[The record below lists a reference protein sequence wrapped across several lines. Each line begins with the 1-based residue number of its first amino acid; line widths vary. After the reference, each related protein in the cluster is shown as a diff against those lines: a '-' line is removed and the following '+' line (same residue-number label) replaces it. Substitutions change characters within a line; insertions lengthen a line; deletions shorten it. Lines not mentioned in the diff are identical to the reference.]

1 MQKNGLVPP
10 CEHGAGYR
18 CLCHDGGRGPGG
30 GVACRSSTESGT
42 EALAHHV
49 ALDCLRICPIMP
61 LLRLENRHS
70 LLDIRSGT
78 ALGLPSPPVRTVPG
92 GVAGGDICT
101 RRRSDA
107 GNSGLAEGR

>member
-1 MQKNGLVPP
+1 MQTNGLAPP

-18 CLCHDGGRGPGG
+18 CRCHDGGRGPGG

-70 LLDIRSGT
+70 LLDMISLARRCSTAAAKTPPRRARCSPRTRARSCR
-78 ALGLPSPPVRTVPG
+78 SSR
-92 GVAGGDICT
+92 GV
-101 RRRSDA
+101 
-107 GNSGLAEGR
+107 